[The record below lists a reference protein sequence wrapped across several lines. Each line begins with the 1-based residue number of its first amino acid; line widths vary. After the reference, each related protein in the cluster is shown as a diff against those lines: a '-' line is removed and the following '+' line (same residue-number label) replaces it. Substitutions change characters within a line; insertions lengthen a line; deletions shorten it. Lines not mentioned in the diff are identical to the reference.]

1 MEFSERVL
9 VLQVGRFREA
19 DLWVRFLS
27 PTQGVLSAFAF
38 GGSRSRRRFVG
49 CLDTFNEVL
58 FRVKGTARNTY
69 LALEEGTLIKGVNR
83 LRHDWRRFGIAQ
95 NCAKFLLAFGVN
107 REGASEAHFLFKEL
121 LELLEAASELPAL
134 LPLLFRI
141 RLAFDQGYGVNL
153 DICSTCGRE
162 ICQSGGHLLVSQGQI
177 SCADCARNGRAPD
190 KLPLTPEGL
199 SVLARVKADR
209 PLAWACLHM
218 TPATAR
224 ECAKAIDGFIQYHVG
239 LAWENGRFMRH

>member
-58 FRVKGTARNTY
+58 FRVKGSNRGAY
-69 LALEEGTLIKGVNR
+69 LALEEGTLIRGVKR

-107 REGASEAHFLFKEL
+107 REGAGQAHFLFIEL
-121 LELLEAASELPAL
+121 LQLLEEAPELPAL
-134 LPLLFRI
+134 LPLLFRA
-141 RLAFDQGYGVNL
+141 RLAFDQGYGLNL
-153 DICSTCGRE
+153 DVCSGCGRYSFG
-162 ICQSGGHLLVSQGQI
+162 QGGHLSVSLGQI
-177 SCADCARNGRAPD
+177 FCHDCFGGRVPD
-190 KLPLTPEGL
+190 RL
-199 SVLARVKADR
+199 SLSPGSFHVLATVKEVG
-209 PLAWACLHM
+209 PVAWADLAM
-218 TPATAR
+218 EPATAR

-239 LAWENGRFMRH
+239 LAWENGRFVRH